1 MFLITVYFTK
11 VICGYLDSKPMEK
24 LSEKN
29 SFLAKINEVIFHK
42 GVKGKVVYR
51 IYPSLGR
58 GPLQTRTEWRIER
71 RKVVYRIYPSLGRG
85 ALQTRTERRI
95 ERRKVVYRI
104 YPSLGR
110 GPLQTRTTVAE
121 RRIERNNFKIVTFL
135 IIYQSLVWEAKF

>member
-1 MFLITVYFTK
+1 
-11 VICGYLDSKPMEK
+11 MEK

-29 SFLAKINEVIFHK
+29 SFLAKIIEVIFHK

-51 IYPSLGR
+51 IYS
-58 GPLQTRTEWRIER
+58 
-71 RKVVYRIYPSLGRG
+71 SLGRG

-135 IIYQSLVWEAKF
+135 IIYQSLV

>member
-1 MFLITVYFTK
+1 
-11 VICGYLDSKPMEK
+11 MEK

-58 GPLQTRTEWRIER
+58 G
-71 RKVVYRIYPSLGRG
+71 
-85 ALQTRTERRI
+85 A
-95 ERRKVVYRI
+95 
-104 YPSLGR
+104 
-110 GPLQTRTTVAE
+110 LQTRTTVAE

-135 IIYQSLVWEAKF
+135 IIYQSLV